1 MEARNWAGELKRETV
16 PSSTGP
22 SWIGGR
28 LDDLATGR
36 RMTHHLRAVWTYRH
50 FWLSLVRMDLRQK
63 YRRSVLGLGWS
74 LVNPLAMA
82 AVFCIVFKDLMKV
95 SDWRSYGCYLIGGF
109 AVWDFLRNSLLAGCS
124 TFVRN
129 ESYIRQ
135 CPLPCGIYPLRTVM
149 GTAIHFL
156 IALGVVIAMVVVLQP
171 EHPLTHQTVNVWNG
185 ILPALPGVL
194 LAFVFAWSIATL
206 AAFATIYF
214 HDTQHLCEVGAQL
227 FFFLTPIMYPRSVL
241 DGKGLGWLVEIN
253 PVNVYLELIRGPL
266 AFGETPTVAL
276 YVQGLMLSTIALGL
290 AIGAIGWLQK
300 KLIFQL

>member
-1 MEARNWAGELKRETV
+1 
-16 PSSTGP
+16 
-22 SWIGGR
+22 
-28 LDDLATGR
+28 
-36 RMTHHLRAVWTYRH
+36 MTQHLQAVWTYRH
-50 FWLSLVRMDLRQK
+50 FWMSLVQMDLRQK

-95 SDWRSYGCYLIGGF
+95 TDWRVYGCYLIGGF
-109 AVWDFLRNSLLAGCS
+109 AVWDFLRNSLLSGCS

-135 CPLPCGIYPLRTVM
+135 CPLPYGIYPLRTVM

-156 IALGVVIAMVVVLQP
+156 IALGVVISMVVVLQP
-171 EHPLTHQTVNVWNG
+171 ALPNGESVNLLNG
-185 ILPALPGVL
+185 IPAALPGVL

-206 AAFATIYF
+206 AAFATVYF

-227 FFFLTPIMYPRSVL
+227 FFFLTPIMYNRQVL
-241 DGKGLGWLVEIN
+241 DAKGLSWLVDIN

-266 AFGETPTVAL
+266 TLGEAPAMAV
-276 YVQGLMLSTIALGL
+276 YVQGCVLSTIAFGL
-290 AIGAIGWLQK
+290 ACGTIAWLQK